1 MTPSNDL
8 VSVSTGALLHVSSTE
23 ALTTVTDFSEANS
36 DSFFSRVQSLHV
48 TLASGAS
55 SSFEV
60 VAWARLADGSVAVFS
75 PLSSPAFVLFANK
88 TVSLGA
94 DTDVPELLARIT
106 GSGAGLRALED
117 AAEEPL
123 HRRLPQIFVG
133 GPGTPHNAMSC
144 QATAPAP
151 GEQELL
157 GGSSMTG

>member
-36 DSFFSRVQSLHV
+36 DSFFSRVKSLRV

-88 TVSLGA
+88 TVTFGA
-94 DTDVPELLARIT
+94 DTDVAELLALIT
-106 GSGAGLRALED
+106 GSDTGARALEG
-117 AAEEPL
+117 AAAEPL
-123 HRRLPQIFVG
+123 HRRLLIVSPTRHSIVG
-133 GPGTPHNAMSC
+133 TLIGPSGNSGTS
-144 QATAPAP
+144 T
-151 GEQELL
+151 
-157 GGSSMTG
+157 TDTFTVT